1 MARTRGVLVDLL
13 RSMLAMA
20 PTDEARVRE
29 ALSYGADAVI
39 LDLETVEPAGR
50 ERAREAARA
59 ALPGLQHEHV
69 QRWVRVNPS
78 HEQLAKPDIRAVVS
92 AELTGIILPR
102 ATSRNHV
109 LYIEALLRDAE
120 QMNGVKDGET
130 KLIPTV
136 ESAAGLLECKEIVRA
151 SRRIVALHFGAGEYC
166 EDLGVAR
173 TKGGHELQFA
183 RSQIALCAR
192 VAGVMAIDTAFTEEL
207 DDVGLRADAE
217 VARTVGFHGKVAIDP
232 AQVPVLN
239 DLFRPTP
246 EVVEYARRVM
256 EAHEAAEAGLPPTID
271 GRVIDSAR
279 AARARR
285 IIDLVTAIEA
295 REAQSAI

>member
-1 MARTRGVLVDLL
+1 
-13 RSMLAMA
+13 MLSIPA
-20 PTDEARVRE
+20 TDEDRLRD
-29 ALSYGADAVI
+29 ALSFGADAII
-39 LDLETVEPAGR
+39 LDLETVEPAER

-69 QRWVRVNPS
+69 RRWVRVNPS

-92 AELTGIILPR
+92 SELTGIILPR

-120 QMNGVKDGET
+120 QMNGVKEGET
-130 KLIPTV
+130 KLIPTI
-136 ESAAGLLECKEIVRA
+136 ESAAGLLECQEIARA
-151 SRRIVALHFGAGEYC
+151 SRRIVALHFGAGEYS
-166 EDLGVAR
+166 EDLGVTR

-183 RSQIALCAR
+183 RSQVALCAR
-192 VAGVMAIDTAFTEEL
+192 VAGVLAIDTAFTDVR

-217 VARTVGFHGKVAIDP
+217 AARTVGFHGKVAIDA
-232 AQVPVLN
+232 AQVSVLN

-256 EAHEAAEAGLPPTID
+256 EAHEAAEAGLPATID

-285 IIDLVTAIEA
+285 IIDLVAAIEA
-295 REAQSAI
+295 REAQAAI